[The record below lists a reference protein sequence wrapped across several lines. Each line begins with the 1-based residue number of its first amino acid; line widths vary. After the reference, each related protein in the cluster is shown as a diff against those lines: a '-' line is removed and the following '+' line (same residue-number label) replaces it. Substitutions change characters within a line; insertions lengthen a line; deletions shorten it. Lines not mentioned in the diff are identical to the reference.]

1 MLRKKIINTLQISG
15 GGIRGIAYIG
25 VFKKLE
31 EIQKKR
37 RKAECSENFNEST
50 SDIPLIDI
58 KTINAVSVGCLFS
71 LIYIL
76 GYSYFEIKQNIVY
89 KKFETLKNVSFMNFL
104 SKYGIDSGNN
114 LMKWLEDLME
124 LKNVDKNITLKDFYE
139 LNKIDFQI
147 MATNL
152 NKYSST
158 KFNYSCTPEVKVI
171 DAIRMSISIP
181 FMFTANKYKNDIH
194 VDGGL
199 IDNFPIK
206 LFSNDLETVLGLK
219 LVSNGEMSSHVVDEK
234 IDNIESYIY
243 HVLSCYVV
251 QKEKLTTMSEI
262 YKQHTIYIHT
272 ENITHTV
279 NFSLTINEKKKLIDI
294 GYKAA
299 TKYFNMS

>member
-1 MLRKKIINTLQISG
+1 MKKIINTLQISG

-31 EIQKKR
+31 EIQKMR
-37 RKAECSENFNEST
+37 RLAELNENHEASKCT
-50 SDIPLIDI
+50 IPLIDI

-76 GYSYFEIKQNIVY
+76 GYSYFEIKQIIVH

-124 LKNVDKNITLKDFYE
+124 LKKVDKNITLKDFYA
-139 LNKIDFQI
+139 LNNIDFQI

-152 NKYSST
+152 NKYTST
-158 KFNYSCTPEVKVI
+158 KFNYICTPNVKVI

-181 FMFTANKYKNDIH
+181 FMFTTNKYNGDIH

-206 LFSNDLETVLGLK
+206 YFENDLENVLGLK
-219 LVSNGEMSSHVVDEK
+219 LVSHGEMASHVVNER
-234 IDNIESYIY
+234 IENIESYIY
-243 HVLSCYVV
+243 HVLTCYVV
-251 QKEKLTTMSEI
+251 QKEKSTTMSEL
-262 YKQHTIYIHT
+262 YKNHTIYIHT

-279 NFSLTINEKKKLIDI
+279 NFSLTSNEKKKLIEI

-299 TKYFNMS
+299 TNFFDTM